1 VIYIIGSGLSGI
13 AAAAA
18 LIKRGYHPT
27 ILDAGLTPAPD
38 VLALKARLAAVEPE
52 SWNPDDLDRLR
63 RTGPPYQSGIPQ
75 KLSFGSD
82 FAYRDIDPSTSVG
95 SNQATLLRSF
105 AQGGFSNVWGAV
117 IQAFSPQ
124 EFQSWPVSFHDVSR
138 HYATIHQMIR
148 GSDAA
153 LQPST
158 QARALHNDL
167 ALHRE
172 ELEKRGIR
180 FDYATLAVRT
190 ADDDDGKSCKH
201 CGLCLYG
208 CPYDSIF
215 AANLSLSQLV
225 RNGNASHVSGVIVDR
240 VRISDRNVRIEARSV
255 HDGSPRIFDGC
266 AAFVAA
272 GLTETA
278 RIVLNSTAALAGSA
292 PTLNIQQSDI
302 FTVPMLRYQPA
313 RNIDNERIHTL
324 CQMIISIADASISRH
339 PVELQL
345 YGYNDL
351 YPVLLKRNTGALSRP
366 LRRWIRAVSERLFV
380 GFGYL
385 HSEESSRLRLIY
397 AAGGNG
403 RLRLEGEP
411 DPESRRIG
419 RSIAQKLLQSR
430 SYLRALTLPSQ
441 VKFDIPGAGLR
452 NGGCFPM
459 RRSPVE
465 LETDVWGRLP
475 GLPYTHIVD
484 SSVLPSLP
492 AGPVAFTVMANAHR
506 IASECPID
514 NAA

>member
-1 VIYIIGSGLSGI
+1 
-13 AAAAA
+13 
-18 LIKRGYHPT
+18 
-27 ILDAGLTPAPD
+27 
-38 VLALKARLAAVEPE
+38 
-52 SWNPDDLDRLR
+52 
-63 RTGPPYQSGIPQ
+63 
-75 KLSFGSD
+75 
-82 FAYRDIDPSTSVG
+82 
-95 SNQATLLRSF
+95 
-105 AQGGFSNVWGAV
+105 
-117 IQAFSPQ
+117 
-124 EFQSWPVSFHDVSR
+124 
-138 HYATIHQMIR
+138 MIR

-153 LQPST
+153 LRPSS

-167 ALHRE
+167 AAHRE

-190 ADDDDGKSCKH
+190 VDDDNGKSCRH

-215 AANLSLSQLV
+215 AAALTLSHLV

-240 VRISDRNVRIEARSV
+240 VRVTDRRVRIEARSV
-255 HDGSPRIFDGC
+255 HDGSPRMFDGR

-272 GLTETA
+272 GLVETA
-278 RIVLNSTAALAGSA
+278 RIVLNSTAALTGSA
-292 PTLNIQQSDI
+292 PAIRIQQSDI
-302 FTVPMLRYQPA
+302 FTVPMLRYRPA

-324 CQMIISIADASISRH
+324 CQMIMSIADASISRH

-351 YPVLLKRNTGALSRP
+351 YPVLLRRKAGALAQP

-380 GFGYL
+380 SFGYL
-385 HSEESSRLRLIY
+385 HSEESSHVRLIY
-397 AAGGNG
+397 TSGGNG
-403 RLRLEGEP
+403 RLHLEGELN
-411 DPESRRIG
+411 PESRRIG

-430 SYLRALTLPSQ
+430 NYLRALTLPSQ
-441 VKFDIPGAGLR
+441 LKFDIPGAGLR
-452 NGGCFPM
+452 SGGCFPM
-459 RRSPVE
+459 RRAPAE

-475 GLPYTHIVD
+475 GLPHMHIVD
-484 SSVLPSLP
+484 SSVLPTLP